1 MGPMGGQTIAPAPAG
16 PGCPREE
23 PSVQIWR
30 AVAGRLAM
38 SLSVAARAAAACS
51 REREPAEPNLPLPK
65 AASFAAVKMAG
76 ERREEGRDFAV
87 MS

>member
-1 MGPMGGQTIAPAPAG
+1 
-16 PGCPREE
+16 
-23 PSVQIWR
+23 
-30 AVAGRLAM
+30 M

-65 AASFAAVKMAG
+65 AASFAAKKMAG
-76 ERREEGRDFAV
+76 KRREEGRDFAV